1 MSEGIDEGVA
11 MTGERQGRATH
22 NSRTAL
28 VIMALASLG
37 GILYG
42 YDLGII
48 SGALLF
54 INQDLSLSPSDSS
67 LIVAAV
73 LGGGAVATLFSGP
86 FADRF
91 GRRFSLNLSAVI
103 FIIGVVIVV
112 FSTSFAAVLIGRIVQ
127 GIGIGIITIVVPLY
141 LVETMP
147 PALRG
152 RGVTLFQ
159 LCLTFGILLGY
170 LIGYAL
176 HASGDWQMMFATMLV
191 PAVAFLIGGLF
202 VLPRSPRWLYRRGRI
217 EEARQVLARTQAA
230 TDSDRAL
237 AELKAADEEEKKHG
251 SGDWGLLFQPGFRKA
266 FFIAL
271 AVGILNQLT
280 GINTLLQYNTVILH
294 DSGLQSAAGA
304 ILGSV
309 GVGIAN
315 FVITIIA
322 LSLIDKVGRRPLL
335 IVGTAGALVALAFIG
350 IVHLLVPPSVFTGYA
365 TLAGFIV
372 FVIFYAV
379 GPGVVVWLAISEV
392 LPLAIRAKGMAV
404 ALFAN
409 SLVSAGLAAVFM
421 TLVESI
427 GYGGMFLLLA
437 FFVLLYLLV
446 AIFPLPETRGRTL
459 EEIEKMFFA
468 GVRR

>member
-1 MSEGIDEGVA
+1 MRRTHVA
-11 MTGERQGRATH
+11 LIVMG
-22 NSRTAL
+22 
-28 VIMALASLG
+28 LASIG

-54 INQDLSLSPSDSS
+54 MNRNLALTPTEASF
-67 LIVAAV
+67 IVAAV

-86 FADRF
+86 STDRF
-91 GRRFSLNLSAVI
+91 GRRFSLNLSAVV
-103 FIIGVVIVV
+103 FIAGIIIVV
-112 FSTSFAAVLIGRIVQ
+112 FSNRFVTVLVGRLVQ
-127 GIGIGIITIVVPLY
+127 GVGIGIITIVVPLY

-147 PALRG
+147 PSLRG

-170 LIGYAL
+170 LVGYAF

-191 PAVAFLIGGLF
+191 PAVAFLGGGLF
-202 VLPRSPRWLYRRGRI
+202 VLPESPRWLYRRGRI
-217 EEARQVLARTQAA
+217 EEACAVLVRIQGA
-230 TDSDRAL
+230 TDTDLAL
-237 AELKAADEEEKKHG
+237 GEIQTAIESECQQG
-251 SGDWGLLFQPGFRKA
+251 RSDWGLLLRPGFRKGFA
-266 FFIAL
+266 IAL

-280 GINTLLQYNTVILH
+280 GINVLLQFNTLILQQ
-294 DSGLQSAAGA
+294 SGLHTSAGA

-309 GVGIAN
+309 GVGAAN

-335 IVGTAGALVALAFIG
+335 IIGASGTLAAMLFIG
-350 IVHLLVPPSVFTGYA
+350 VVHLATAPSVFQGYA
-365 TLAGFIV
+365 TLAGFIL
-372 FVIFYAV
+372 FVVFYAV

-421 TLVESI
+421 TLVAIIS
-427 GYGGMFLLLA
+427 YAGMFLLLA

-446 AIFPLPETRGRTL
+446 AIFPLPETRGRSL
-459 EEIEKMFFA
+459 EEIEKEFFA
-468 GVRR
+468 RTSEVKSIDA